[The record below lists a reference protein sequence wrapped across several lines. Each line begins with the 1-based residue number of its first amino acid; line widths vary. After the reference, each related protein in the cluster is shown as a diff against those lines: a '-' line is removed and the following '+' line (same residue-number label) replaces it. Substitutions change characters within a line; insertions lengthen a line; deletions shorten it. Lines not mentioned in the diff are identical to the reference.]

1 MESACAKG
9 KKPQALIKFENK
21 EIVPGRQCGPSF
33 AVKMWNKATAQQ
45 LVHVGEA
52 TKAFLDDAKCS
63 LRSHVFNIAFWRNME
78 AAVKSCHLPGAAQY
92 STRHYL
98 RDLCV
103 FAGVDPGFGRHS
115 NGYGRLGYNAK
126 KMSQGG
132 YEVLEKYGDEE
143 STNPRVLK
151 EAMVKVDAGC
161 AEINFWAMTV
171 NDCETNSVVKLFE
184 VSWVRLCAAAAF
196 SCARCVCAMC
206 AEQAAIRGGGTAP
219 APQGTRGAGPTW
231 PRGRARMAHA
241 RQPRQQ
247 RS

>member
-1 MESACAKG
+1 MESACAKR
-9 KKPQALIKFENK
+9 KTPQALMKFENK

-33 AVKMWNKATAQQ
+33 AVKMWHKATAQQ
-45 LVHVGEA
+45 LVHVGKA
-52 TKAFLDDAKCS
+52 TKAFLDELCVCRYTCVK
-63 LRSHVFNIAFWRNME
+63 RFN
-78 AAVKSCHLPGAAQY
+78 LPGAAKY

-103 FAGVDPGFGRHS
+103 YAGVDHPWHS
-115 NGYGRLGYNAK
+115 RVGRLGYEAK
-126 KMSQGG
+126 KMSQDG

-143 STNPRVLK
+143 STNPCVLK

-196 SCARCVCAMC
+196 SCVRCVCAMC
-206 AEQAAIRGGGTAP
+206 AEQAAVRGGGTAP

-231 PRGRARMAHA
+231 PRGRARVAHA

-247 RS
+247 GS